1 MADLWSLLEDELA
14 TQATAILGGAVDDLS
29 IVTVLI
35 DTVYDL
41 DYLENHYELPVLLIV
56 SVDADEDAGPHGD
69 GLQHVVMSYP
79 FHLVAVAPATV
90 KRTAQRNAKELR
102 RRLLAFLRNATVQ
115 AALEG
120 VAGDDGETVQRLDYG
135 NSGATVFG
143 PANQDEGPYMSV
155 AGVRFIIQT
164 LV

>member
-1 MADLWSLLEDELA
+1 MADLWSMLEDELQ

-41 DYLENHYELPVLLIV
+41 DYLENHYELPVLLVV

-69 GLQHVVMSYP
+69 GLQHVAMSYP
-79 FHLVAVAPATV
+79 FHLVAVAPAAV
-90 KRTAQRNAKELR
+90 KRDAQRNAKELR
-102 RRLLAFLRNATVQ
+102 RRVLAFLRNTTVQ
-115 AALEG
+115 AALES
-120 VAGDDGETVQRLDYG
+120 VIGDDGETVQRLDYA

-143 PANQDEGPYMSV
+143 PANQDEGPYLAV
-155 AGVRFIIQT
+155 AGVRFTIQT